1 MSVHEIQARAEGV
14 DVVGG
19 GQKVTFMGEDYRIA
33 DRVGLMPLM
42 RFAVAARSGMES
54 DDMEALAAM
63 YSLIKDC
70 IDAPEWARFERDATD
85 KKADQDDLL
94 KVVTDV
100 IQVLTARPTQ
110 RPADSSAGPQPTSP
124 TSKGN
129 SPSTG
134 PSPRV
139 PEGAG
144 ELVSITALLE
154 AH

>member
-1 MSVHEIQARAEGV
+1 MHEIQARAEGV

-19 GQKVTFMGEDYRIA
+19 GQKVTFLGEEYRIA
-33 DRVGLMPLM
+33 DKVGLMPLM
-42 RFAVAARSGMES
+42 RFAVAAKSGMES

-70 IDAPEWARFERDATD
+70 IDATEWPRFERDATD

-100 IQVLTARPTQ
+100 IQVLTARPTRQ
-110 RPADSSAGPQPTSP
+110 PTDSSAGLPTTSP

-144 ELVSITALLE
+144 ELVSITALLA

>member
-14 DVVGG
+14 EVVGG
-19 GQKVTFMGEDYRIA
+19 AQKVTFLGEKYRIA
-33 DRVGLMPLM
+33 DKVGLMPLM
-42 RFAVAARSGMES
+42 RFAVAAKSGMES

-70 IDAPEWARFERDATD
+70 IDATEWQRFERDATD

-100 IQVLTARPTQ
+100 IQVLTARPTR
-110 RPADSSAGPQPTSP
+110 RPADSSDGPQPTSP
-124 TSKGN
+124 NSKGN
-129 SPSTG
+129 LPST
-134 PSPRV
+134 PVSPRV
-139 PEGAG
+139 PEGADK
-144 ELVSITALLE
+144 LVSITALLA